1 MCDLRDGR
9 GPESVEQQI
18 ISFVWRAGKKEAE
31 AAETLRSGEGS
42 SFYFLLGEQE
52 SRQEWTLS
60 VLRFALVQSPFESAR
75 RRLRRKARWM

>member
-9 GPESVEQQI
+9 GPESIEQI

-42 SFYFLLGEQE
+42 SSFYFPLGEQE

-60 VLRFALVQSPFESAR
+60 VLRFALDQSPFESAR
-75 RRLRRKARWM
+75 RRLRRKARRM